1 MVMSCFFLHYLSGSP
16 LQRIFSPSLF
26 WVSLWTQSFLFKSK
40 VVYSIAIIFLVLK
53 GQVVPNLGDESSS
66 RLAPLFSQ
74 VLDYFLPPWHMLPQA
89 HLVPFLTSPGL
100 SAKRNGGCYLEPEMW
115 VLEEAPWKCL

>member
-1 MVMSCFFLHYLSGSP
+1 MSVFFYIIYLAVLCKEFFP
-16 LQRIFSPSLF
+16 LLFF

-53 GQVVPNLGDESSS
+53 DQIVPNLDDESSS

-74 VLDYFLPPWHMLPQA
+74 VLDYFLPPWHMLLQA
-89 HLVPFLTSPGL
+89 HLVPFLTSSGL
-100 SAKRNGGCYLEPEMW
+100 SAKRNGGCYLEPEMG
-115 VLEEAPWKCL
+115 VLEEAPCKCL